1 MNLKSQRVMKV
12 IYYNQSFKLCI
23 FSFLILSISLSCN
36 ENTQEAKIMTVKGE
50 ILAKQMGKTLPH
62 EHVLVDFIGA
72 DSVSRDRYNPE
83 EVFKVALPYLKE
95 VKELGCQTFIECTPA
110 YLGRDPELLVRLS
123 EATGLNIITNTGY
136 YGARENQHLPHYAFK
151 ETADQLANRW
161 INEWLNGI
169 DETEIRPGFIKI
181 AVDQGELTDIHK
193 KLVRAA
199 ARTHLKTGLT
209 IASHTGTA
217 IGAFEEIEIL
227 KEEGVDPSAFIWVH
241 AQVEENLEYHVEAAQ
256 MGAWISFDGLGWGK
270 PETYVHLLANM
281 KSQDLLHRVLISHDA
296 GWYHVGEPNGGNFV
310 GFTTLFDKL
319 LPALRDSGF
328 TDDEINLLL
337 VINPAEA
344 YSVRVRKVV

>member
-1 MNLKSQRVMKV
+1 
-12 IYYNQSFKLCI
+12 
-23 FSFLILSISLSCN
+23 
-36 ENTQEAKIMTVKGE
+36 MTVKGE

-95 VKELGCQTFIECTPA
+95 IKELGCQTFIECTPA

-241 AQVEENLEYHVEAAQ
+241 AQVEENLEYHVKAAK

>member
-1 MNLKSQRVMKV
+1 MISGN
-12 IYYNQSFKLCI
+12 
-23 FSFLILSISLSCN
+23 LILSISLSCKK
-36 ENTQEAKIMTVKGE
+36 NTQEAKIMTVNGE
-50 ILAKQMGKTLPH
+50 ILAKQMGKTLQH

-72 DSVSRDRYNPE
+72 DSVSKDRYNPE
-83 EVFKVALPYLKE
+83 EVFKIVLPYLKE
-95 VKELGCQTFIECTPA
+95 VKELGCQTFIECTPD

-136 YGARENQHLPHYAFK
+136 YGARQNQYLPHYAFN
-151 ETADQLANRW
+151 ETADQLAGRW

-169 DETEIRPGFIKI
+169 DNTDVRPGFIKI
-181 AVDQGELTDIHK
+181 AVDQGELTDIHE

-209 IASHTGTA
+209 IASHTGPA

-227 KEEGVDPSAFIWVH
+227 KEEGVDPSVFIWVH
-241 AQVEENLEYHVEAAQ
+241 AQVEENLEYHVEAAK
-256 MGAWISFDGLGWGK
+256 MGAWISFDGLGWEK
-270 PETYVHLLANM
+270 PEKYVRLLANM
-281 KSQDLLHRVLISHDA
+281 KSQDLLHKVLISHDA
-296 GWYHVGEPNGGNFV
+296 GWYHVGEPNGGNFI

-319 LPALRDSGF
+319 LPALKDSGF

-344 YSVRVRKVV
+344 FSVGVKNIN

>member
-1 MNLKSQRVMKV
+1 MKA
-12 IYYNQSFKLCI
+12 IYNNKYFRLCAI
-23 FSFLILSISLSCN
+23 SFLILSISLSCKN
-36 ENTQEAKIMTVKGE
+36 NIEEAKIMTVNGE
-50 ILAKQMGKTLPH
+50 ILAKQMGKTLQH

-72 DSVSRDRYNPE
+72 DSVSSDRYNPE
-83 EVFKVALPYLKE
+83 EVYKVVLPYLKE

-110 YLGRDPELLVRLS
+110 YLGRDPKLLVRLS

-136 YGARENQHLPHYAFK
+136 YGARQNQYLPHYAFK
-151 ETADQLANRW
+151 ETADQLAGRW
-161 INEWLNGI
+161 IKEWLNGI
-169 DETEIRPGFIKI
+169 DNTNIRPGFIKI
-181 AVDQGELTDIHK
+181 AVDQGELTDIHE

-209 IASHTGTA
+209 IASHTGPA

-241 AQVEENLEYHVEAAQ
+241 AQVEENLQYHVKAAK
-256 MGAWISFDGLGWGK
+256 MGAWISFDGLGWEK
-270 PETYVHLLANM
+270 PEAYVRLLANM
-281 KSQDLLHRVLISHDA
+281 KSQDLLNKVLISHDA
-296 GWYHVGEPNGGNFV
+296 GWYHVGEPNGGNFI

-328 TDDEINLLL
+328 TDNEINLLL

-344 YSVRVRKVV
+344 FSVRVKNF

>member
-1 MNLKSQRVMKV
+1 MLIINK
-12 IYYNQSFKLCI
+12 NQFFKLCV
-23 FSFLILSISLSCN
+23 FSFLILFISLSCDKN
-36 ENTQEAKIMTVKGE
+36 NQEAKIMTVNGE

-83 EVFKVALPYLKE
+83 EVFKIVLPYLKE

-110 YLGRDPELLVRLS
+110 YLGRDPVLLKRLS
-123 EATGLNIITNTGY
+123 EASGLNIITNTGY
-136 YGARENQHLPHYAFK
+136 YGAMQNQYIPHYAFN
-151 ETADQLANRW
+151 ETADQLAGRW

-169 DETEIRPGFIKI
+169 DNTNVRPGFIKI

-209 IASHTGTA
+209 IASHTGPA

-241 AQVEENLEYHVEAAQ
+241 AQAEENLEYHVEAAK
-256 MGAWISFDGLGWGK
+256 MGAWISFDGLGWGE
-270 PETYVHLLANM
+270 PETYVQLLNNM
-281 KSQDLLHRVLISHDA
+281 KSHDLLHKVLISHDA
-296 GWYHVGEPNGGNFV
+296 GWYHVGEPNGGNFI
-310 GFTTLFDKL
+310 GFLTLFDKL
-319 LPALRDSGF
+319 LPALKDTGF
-328 TDDEINLLL
+328 TDDEINLFL

-344 YSVRVRKVV
+344 FSISVKKY

>member
-1 MNLKSQRVMKV
+1 MLF
-12 IYYNQSFKLCI
+12 ITENQSFKLCV

-36 ENTQEAKIMTVKGE
+36 ENTQDAKIMTVKGE
-50 ILAKQMGKTLPH
+50 ILAMQMGKTLPH

-83 EVFKVALPYLKE
+83 EVFKIVLPYLKE
-95 VKELGCQTFIECTPA
+95 IKELGCQTFIECTPA
-110 YLGRDPELLVRLS
+110 YLGRDPGLLVRLS

-136 YGARENQHLPHYAFK
+136 YGARQNQHLPHYAFE

-169 DETEIRPGFIKI
+169 DNTDVRPGYIKI
-181 AVDQGELTDIHK
+181 GVDQGELTDIHK

-209 IASHTGTA
+209 IASHTGPA

-227 KEEGVDPSAFIWVH
+227 NEEGVDPSAFIWVH
-241 AQVEENLEYHVEAAQ
+241 AQAEENLEYHVKAAQ

-270 PETYVHLLANM
+270 PETYVQLLNNM
-281 KSQDLLHRVLISHDA
+281 KSHDLLHKVLISHDA
-296 GWYHVGEPNGGNFV
+296 GWYHVGEPSGGNFI

-319 LPALRDSGF
+319 LPALKDSGI

-344 YSVRVRKVV
+344 FSVRVKKAI